1 MQTFQTAVGDPIV
14 LQPGFRTDRIL
25 DFFRLSGGDT
35 WSVHPRLT
43 VNGGL
48 GWSVEPNALNHDLT
62 KPALLAPILGAGRL
76 NAVPVQWGNIS
87 ATMGFWLATRDG
99 RTVVRGGAGRYF
111 DPDGSNNGTNLANE
125 RRALLPLGAARLIR
139 SGANIPYGSGTLQFQ
154 RPTSFTGAELFVR
167 LPEIRAVLGDWL
179 SPGNRDFS
187 VRNVDLT
194 KEGNGLRDPDYR
206 TPSALH
212 LAIGVQ
218 HELPHGIVAG
228 ADAVWKQFSHTFING
243 IDYNRWR
250 SGNPVIRACL
260 PEEKMDVTALCS
272 NGSLFFDTTSGRA
285 RYAGLLVRIEKRYA
299 RGYQFLASYAL
310 GSYVGTN
317 GTGTGTAEATGGRVF
332 GFNNDNWFENYGPLP
347 TDVRHILNVS
357 GIVDLP
363 WQLQLGVNLSASSRP
378 PFSVHVALMDFNGDG
393 TINDLLPG
401 TKINQFGRG
410 LDKKDLARLVADY
423 NRQNPNRQP
432 LSLPPTYAFDDNF
445 FCQDLRLSR
454 DFRLG
459 PGTARLLA
467 FAEVFNL
474 FNTANLTGYSGN
486 LTSRATFGQPTA
498 RFTQVFGS
506 GGPRA
511 FQFGAR
517 VGF

>member
-1 MQTFQTAVGDPIV
+1 
-14 LQPGFRTDRIL
+14 
-25 DFFRLSGGDT
+25 
-35 WSVHPRLT
+35 
-43 VNGGL
+43 
-48 GWSVEPNALNHDLT
+48 
-62 KPALLAPILGAGRL
+62 
-76 NAVPVQWGNIS
+76 
-87 ATMGFWLATRDG
+87 
-99 RTVVRGGAGRYF
+99 
-111 DPDGSNNGTNLANE
+111 
-125 RRALLPLGAARLIR
+125 
-139 SGANIPYGSGTLQFQ
+139 
-154 RPTSFTGAELFVR
+154 
-167 LPEIRAVLGDWL
+167 
-179 SPGNRDFS
+179 
-187 VRNVDLT
+187 
-194 KEGNGLRDPDYR
+194 
-206 TPSALH
+206 
-212 LAIGVQ
+212 
-218 HELPHGIVAG
+218 
-228 ADAVWKQFSHTFING
+228 
-243 IDYNRWR
+243 
-250 SGNPVIRACL
+250 
-260 PEEKMDVTALCS
+260 
-272 NGSLFFDTTSGRA
+272 
-285 RYAGLLVRIEKRYA
+285 
-299 RGYQFLASYAL
+299 
-310 GSYVGTN
+310 
-317 GTGTGTAEATGGRVF
+317 
-332 GFNNDNWFENYGPLP
+332 
-347 TDVRHILNVS
+347 
-357 GIVDLP
+357 
-363 WQLQLGVNLSASSRP
+363 
-378 PFSVHVALMDFNGDG
+378 MDFNGDG